1 MYYFIFYH
9 LVLHQTICYPKYMK
23 IFYYIK
29 KPFCVKLLI
38 VCSAIFLG
46 VSFYVCTSDY
56 EKEQFDFPPCLMYQE
71 KIFQISPDLSTI
83 RDNLPDGYIK
93 AGEIKQT
100 VTYPQKDWDSNS
112 CPVSSEIYRN
122 PTAPGTL
129 YVYYASEIS
138 ETAMFHL
145 YLDET
150 RMEEEQARLLPKK

>member
-1 MYYFIFYH
+1 
-9 LVLHQTICYPKYMK
+9 MK

-71 KIFQISPDLSTI
+71 KMFQISPDLSTI

-112 CPVSSEIYRN
+112 CPVGSEIYYN
-122 PTAPGTL
+122 VSEPNKIYVSYISGTFQD
-129 YVYYASEIS
+129 AR
-138 ETAMFHL
+138 FHL
-145 YLDET
+145 YLCGVEKED
-150 RMEEEQARLLPKK
+150 